1 MYNLLETI
9 WQSGAIT
16 QEKGVEKAIMKLEEF
31 LKKNYNYNPEVK
43 NIIQTYIDQWY
54 SWYRGNVRRFHQY
67 YIYNGNRK
75 IKQERYTMNMAKEIS
90 EDWSDILWSEKC
102 SISLKSD
109 KEQSAFDDLVNE
121 LDLYVFINQCI
132 EKSGALGTCAAVVS
146 VYDLKENED
155 AMVLDISEAKTR
167 IDTVDVNWIFPL
179 SWNNKEITECAFG
192 SVMYNDGKKYVVLS
206 VHKIAEDGNYHI
218 YNHLFAETNGLINE
232 VISEEGPMADFDTK
246 SDKKW
251 FAIFRPL
258 LTNNIYTNN
267 PFGIPHFANAIDN
280 LKAVDICFDALKNEI
295 KDGKRRTFVRAD
307 MFNYDNGEQKLVF
320 DPSDTTVYQLPKGAT
335 KDDLIQSDS
344 DDLRT
349 DKQIETLN
357 LQLNLLGNKVGFG
370 ENHYH
375 FDGTNLSTATAVVSS
390 NSKLFRRKKK
400 LEIGYESAIYDL
412 AQAVAY
418 ASTSFGKYNINTED
432 MVIQFDDSII
442 EDKGVEST
450 RAMNE
455 VRAGLISKEEYRERI
470 FGETPEI
477 AKERIA
483 DITENEPDIKT
494 LLGTDNVTSEEKP
507 AEKKEE
513 SKDTEEKDSEKEKEE
528 KEKKEKK

>member
-1 MYNLLETI
+1 
-9 WQSGAIT
+9 
-16 QEKGVEKAIMKLEEF
+16 MKLEEF
-31 LKKNYNYNPEVK
+31 LKKNYNYNPDIK
-43 NIIQTYIDQWY
+43 DAIKTYIEQWK
-54 SWYRGNVRRFHQY
+54 SWYAGNVRKFHQY
-67 YIYNGNRK
+67 YIYNGDRK
-75 IKQERYTMNMAKEIS
+75 IKQDRYTMNMAKEIS

-102 SISLKSD
+102 SISLD
-109 KEQSAFDDLVNE
+109 NENDQQVFDDMVDE

-146 VYDLKENED
+146 VYDLNENQD
-155 AMVLDISEAKTR
+155 AMTLDISDAKTR
-167 IDTVDVNWIFPL
+167 IDIVDVDWIFPL
-179 SWNNKEITECAFG
+179 SWNNREITECAFG

-206 VHKIAEDGNYHI
+206 VHKKADDGNYHI
-218 YNHLFAETNGLINE
+218 YNHLFSETNGNITE
-232 VISEEGPMADFDTK
+232 ITTEEGAMSDFDTK

-280 LKAVDICFDALKNEI
+280 LKAVDICFDAIKNEI
-295 KDGKRRTFVRAD
+295 KDGRRRTFVRAD
-307 MFNYDNGEQKLVF
+307 MMNYDSGEGRLVF

-335 KDDLIQSDS
+335 KDDLIQSDN

-349 DKQIETLN
+349 DKQIDTLN
-357 LQLNLLGNKVGFG
+357 LELNLLGSKVGFG

-412 AQAVAY
+412 AQAVIY
-418 ASTSFGKYNINTED
+418 ASSAFGQYNINGEE
-432 MVIQFDDSII
+432 MAIQFDDSII

-455 VRAGLISKEEYRERI
+455 VRAGLISKEEYREKI

-477 AKERIA
+477 AEQKIK
-483 DITENEPDIKT
+483 DIESNSTDIET
-494 LLGTDNVTSEEKP
+494 LLGTNKEKSEQEQKD
-507 AEKKEE
+507 KKEE
-513 SKDTEEKDSEKEKEE
+513 SKDEDKDEKKKQEEEKNKNNPLQK
-528 KEKKEKK
+528 